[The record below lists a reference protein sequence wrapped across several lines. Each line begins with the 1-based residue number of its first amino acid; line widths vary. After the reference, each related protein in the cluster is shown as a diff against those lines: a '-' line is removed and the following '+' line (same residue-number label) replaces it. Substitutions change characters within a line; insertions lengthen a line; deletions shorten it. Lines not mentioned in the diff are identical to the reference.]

1 MIETKN
7 RYPKDVKIK
16 KDINADI
23 KNIWN
28 TYIPSPKS

>member
-7 RYPKDVKIK
+7 RYPKDITIK
-16 KDINADI
+16 KNIDDDI

-28 TYIPSPKS
+28 TYIPSSKS